1 MTIVHVAT
9 ELSGGAGGFVRH
21 LHLAMLGMGLPSLVL
36 TRERNDLDGVVTLK
50 PISRIKGSLRAR
62 TLTMLGKLGLIDPA
76 YAMFGIEACPARVRD
91 VLQAVKGVKPS
102 VFVFYWTSYFVD
114 FKTMLALRQACPDVP
129 IVLTCTDE
137 AFLTGGCH
145 YAHGCEGYL
154 QSCSQCPATR
164 MSSLQRRISQ
174 RFVQRKA
181 LIDGIDPIVIYPTS
195 NIQDMGKRSSAM
207 KAARSWVIPLGAIS
221 SIEQSQ
227 ARVRRALERV
237 RRQDSRICKLTLLVR
252 SSGEFRKGCDLFVAA
267 LRRLSAA
274 EPDLTA
280 RLKVVSIGDQM
291 LAQAGIDRYVE
302 HEARGYVGRDE
313 LVSIYNEVDAFIVT
327 SREDGG
333 PLMTNECVAM
343 GIHVISTPIGVARD
357 LILSER
363 EGHITRDISSEA
375 MSEALLACLHR
386 HEAGGLSACDGVAED
401 ASGASLTFEGYIR
414 SMTQLLKSHGKE
426 ENAIPKGS

>member
-21 LHLAMLGMGLPSLVL
+21 LHLAMRGMGLPSRVL
-36 TRERNDLDGVVTLK
+36 TRERVALDDVVTLK
-50 PISRIKGSLRAR
+50 PISRIKGALRAR
-62 TLTMLGKLGLIDPA
+62 TLTMMGKLGLIDTA
-76 YAMFGIEACPARVRD
+76 YAMFGIEACPVRVRD
-91 VLQAVKGVKPS
+91 IQQAVQDVRPS
-102 VFVFYWTSYFVD
+102 AFVFYWTSYFVD
-114 FKTMLALRQACPDVP
+114 FETMLALRQAFPAVP

-145 YAHGCEGYL
+145 YTHGCEGYL
-154 QSCSQCPATR
+154 RSCKACPAITVGA
-164 MSSLQRRISQ
+164 LQRRISEHYV
-174 RFVQRKA
+174 RRKT

-221 SIEQSQ
+221 SAEQSRAMAQRAQ
-227 ARVRRALERV
+227 ARL
-237 RRQDSRICKLTLLVR
+237 RRQASGAAKLSLLVR

-267 LRRLSAA
+267 LQSLSAA
-274 EPDLTA
+274 EPDLAA
-280 RLKVVSIGDQM
+280 RLKVVSIGDQF
-291 LAQAGIDRYVE
+291 LVQAGIERHVE

-357 LILSER
+357 LILSEQ
-363 EGHITRDISSEA
+363 EGCITRDISSEA
-375 MSEALLACLHR
+375 MTEALRACLSG
-386 HEAGGLSACDGVAED
+386 HEAGGLPAGEHDTSGAAL
-401 ASGASLTFEGYIR
+401 GASLTFEGYIR
-414 SMTQLLKSHGKE
+414 SMTQLLTSR
-426 ENAIPKGS
+426 